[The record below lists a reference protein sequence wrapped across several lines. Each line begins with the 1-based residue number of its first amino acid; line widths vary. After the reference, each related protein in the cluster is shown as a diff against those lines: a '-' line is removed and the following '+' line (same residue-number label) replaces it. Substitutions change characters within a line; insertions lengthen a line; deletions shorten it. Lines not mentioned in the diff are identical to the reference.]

1 MEITHTELET
11 FEKSFCDIENVS
23 KLTYL
28 KVENHNLKTDWSFI
42 KNYENLKRLSISRCL
57 INGDIF
63 YSNLSKLKN
72 LNEIII
78 DEDSYFLNLDL
89 SKKKLN
95 YILYKNIHLFL
106 SLKKKSILT
115 WMNLVLII
123 IHLEK

>member
-1 MEITHTELET
+1 M
-11 FEKSFCDIENVS
+11 
-23 KLTYL
+23 
-28 KVENHNLKTDWSFI
+28 
-42 KNYENLKRLSISRCL
+42 L

-89 SKKKLN
+89 SKKQILN